1 MESEEGYDCAC
12 KVTNE
17 INGNKLTVNL
27 DIKKRY
33 MYFNNKN
40 DIKLEYGFPYSLQND
55 SFLILFGEFDKLSAT
70 DFVKDVFGLEDDID
84 HDMVYRW
91 QGNLSNFYYNNYKKY
106 SQFYK
111 DFKSSCRSI
120 ISYGEFKKWVKGEV
134 NAPLDPENL
143 KYLGQIMN
151 DSFILENFEFICQEG
166 RKIQKS
172 QIRIGKL
179 LKKLIVQI
187 LTGNVEKKNCSI
199 EELGLLEEIE
209 NCIFKI
215 NEISIKNENQIQ

>member
-1 MESEEGYDCAC
+1 
-12 KVTNE
+12 
-17 INGNKLTVNL
+17 
-27 DIKKRY
+27 

-40 DIKLEYGFPYSLQND
+40 DIMIEYGFPYSLQKD

-70 DFVKDVFGLEDDID
+70 DFIKNAFGLEDDID
-84 HDMVYRW
+84 HDMVYKW
-91 QGNLSNFYYNNYKKY
+91 KGALSKFYFDNYKNY
-106 SQFYK
+106 SKFYN
-111 DFKSSCRSI
+111 DFKASCNST
-120 ISYGEFKKWVKGEV
+120 ISYNEFKKWVKGEV

-143 KYLGQIMN
+143 NYLGQVMN

-166 RKIQKS
+166 RKIQKFH
-172 QIRIGKL
+172 IRISKL

-187 LTGNVEKKNCSI
+187 LKGKIERKECSF

-215 NEISIKNENQIQ
+215 DTITLSNKDVKN